1 MDVELQILKH
11 LARDAHPTVAIVDGY
26 CAEYKDLFK
35 EVRNYECFK
44 YLHLGIISPIKRKS
58 LPEIAKVVSINS
70 AQSLHHFIAN
80 SDWSVN
86 ELKIRRLNKIKR
98 VLDGNA
104 ITVVIDETGDRK
116 KGKKTDYVARQYL
129 GSVGKIDNGIVTVN
143 AYGVY
148 CNITFPLIVKIFKP
162 KGTLKESDKYKTKIE
177 LASEIITELIE
188 SGFNMELVLA
198 DSLYGEQRVGRLCRL
213 EATANP
219 KGESSQ
225 FIQKLTEYNLGYVV
239 AIRSNHGVW
248 LPANQRVRANKW
260 CKFSRT
266 FSNQKSETRY
276 IREIIYGKRRAITY
290 WEVTTDPETMPE
302 NSTSFIMTNLQ
313 GNLKKTLGD
322 LYGLRTWVESGF
334 RQCKQELGWTDYR
347 FTNFQD
353 IERWWEI
360 IFSVYTM
367 ISLNSQPFLAL
378 SQSGKIPT
386 GIKEDSD
393 VDFSN
398 HKLWNNES
406 GWKNTL
412 NNLRL
417 LLQPLFLF
425 WLIYPWLDIFPNS
438 DLFLGFNHLISAMN
452 QFKPSYASG

>member
-11 LARDAHPTVAIVDGY
+11 LARDAQPTVAIIDEY

-44 YLHLGIISPIKRKS
+44 YLHLGIIAPIKRKS

-70 AQSLHHFIAN
+70 AQSLYHFIAY
-80 SDWSVN
+80 SDWSAN
-86 ELKIRRLNKIKR
+86 KLKSRRLDKLKKALNSQ
-98 VLDGNA
+98 A

-129 GSVGKIDNGIVTVN
+129 GSVGKIDNGIVSVN

-148 CNITFPLIVKIFKP
+148 ENVTFPLSFKVFKP
-162 KGTLKESDKYKTKIE
+162 KGTLKSGDKYKTKIE
-177 LASEIITELIE
+177 LASEIITELINE
-188 SGFNMELVLA
+188 GFNIELVLA
-198 DSLYGEQRVGRLCRL
+198 DSLYGE
-213 EATANP
+213 
-219 KGESSQ
+219 SSK
-225 FIQKLTEYNLGYVV
+225 FIKKLNEYELAYVV

-248 LPANQRVRANKW
+248 LPANQSVRANKW
-260 CKFSRT
+260 CKFERT
-266 FSNQKSETRY
+266 FSNKKSEIRY
-276 IREIIYGKRRAITY
+276 IREIIYGKKRAITY
-290 WEVTTDPETMPE
+290 WEITTDPETMPD
-302 NSTSFIMTNLQ
+302 NSTSFVMTNLQ

-322 LYGLRTWVESGF
+322 LYGLRTWVEYGF

-347 FTNFQD
+347 LTNFQH

-360 IFSVYTM
+360 IFCVYTM
-367 ISLNSQPFLAL
+367 ISLNSPAFLAL
-378 SQSGKIPT
+378 NQSLQIETEVIGT
-386 GIKEDSD
+386 SYVNC
-393 VDFSN
+393 VDFSHHQQWN
-398 HKLWNNES
+398 HNS

-417 LLQPLFLF
+417 IVQPLLLF

-438 DLFLGFNHLISAMN
+438 HLLLGFNHLICAMN
-452 QFKPSYASG
+452 QFKPFFASG

>member
-11 LARDAHPTVAIVDGY
+11 LARDPQPTVALIDQY

-44 YLHLGIISPIKRKS
+44 YLHMGIISTIKRKS

-70 AQSLHHFIAN
+70 AQSLHHFLAY

-86 ELKIRRLNKIKR
+86 QLKQRRLNKLKKQLVNR
-98 VLDGNA
+98 S
-104 ITVVIDETGDRK
+104 ITLVIDETGDRK

-129 GSVGKIDNGIVTVN
+129 GSVGKVDNGIVSVN

-148 CNITFPLIVKIFKP
+148 ANITFPLIVKVFKP
-162 KGTLKESDKYKTKIE
+162 KQTLKQSDKYKTKIE
-177 LASEIITELIE
+177 LASEIITELME
-188 SGFNMELVLA
+188 FGFNIKLVLA
-198 DSLYGEQRVGRLCRL
+198 DSLYGE
-213 EATANP
+213 
-219 KGESSQ
+219 SSE
-225 FIQKLTEYNLGYVV
+225 FIRKVSEYNLAYVV
-239 AIRSNHGVW
+239 SIRNNHGVW
-248 LPANQRVRANKW
+248 LPKGQSVRANKW
-260 CKFSRT
+260 CKFKRT

-276 IREIIYGKRRAITY
+276 IREIIYGKKGAITY
-290 WEVTTDPETMPE
+290 WEITTDPETMPE
-302 NSTSFIMTNLQ
+302 NSTTFVMTNVQ

-322 LYGLRTWVESGF
+322 LYGLRTWVEYGF

-347 FTNFQD
+347 FTNFQQ

-360 IFSVYTM
+360 IFCVYTM
-367 ISLNSQPFLAL
+367 ISLNSPVFLGLAQARQL
-378 SQSGKIPT
+378 KTETQQN
-386 GIKEDSD
+386 SD

-398 HKLWNNES
+398 HPQWNHEH

-417 LLQPLFLF
+417 ILQPLLLF
-425 WLIYPWLDIFPNS
+425 WLIYPWLSIFPNS
-438 DLFLGFNHLISAMN
+438 SLLLGFNHLIAAMN
-452 QFKPSYASG
+452 QFKPCYASG

>member
-11 LARDAHPTVAIVDGY
+11 LARDAHPTVALVDGY

-70 AQSLHHFIAN
+70 AQSLHHFLAY
-80 SDWSVN
+80 SDWSVKK
-86 ELKIRRLNKIKR
+86 LKNRRLNKLKR
-98 VLDGNA
+98 ALKGKA
-104 ITVVIDETGDRK
+104 ITVVVDETGDRK

-129 GSVGKIDNGIVTVN
+129 GSVGKIDNGIVSVN

-148 CNITFPLIVKIFKP
+148 CNITFPLIFKVFKP

-188 SGFNMELVLA
+188 SGFNIELVLA
-198 DSLYGEQRVGRLCRL
+198 DSLY
-213 EATANP
+213 
-219 KGESSQ
+219 GESSQ
-225 FIQKLTEYNLGYVV
+225 FIQKLTENKLAYVV

-248 LPANQRVRANKW
+248 LTASQRVRANKW
-260 CKFSRT
+260 CKFERT
-266 FSNQKSETRY
+266 FSNKKSETRY

-290 WEVTTDPETMPE
+290 WEITTDPETMPE

-322 LYGLRTWVESGF
+322 LYGLRTWVEYGF
-334 RQCKQELGWTDYR
+334 RQCKQELGWKDYR
-347 FTNFQD
+347 FTNFQN

-360 IFSVYTM
+360 IFCVYTM
-367 ISLNSQPFLAL
+367 TSLNSPAFLAL
-378 SQSGKIPT
+378 NQSDQIPT
-386 GIKEDSD
+386 ESQKNSS

-398 HKLWNNES
+398 HKQWNQES

-417 LLQPLFLF
+417 ILQPLLLF
-425 WLIYPWLDIFPNS
+425 WLIYPWIEIFPNS
-438 DLFLGFNHLISAMN
+438 DLLMGFNHLISAMN
-452 QFKPSYASG
+452 QFKPFYASG